1 MSNKQ
6 KRKTERR
13 MSINRHEEEFEK
25 IVKRTM
31 DDPEVKVSMEPS
43 FDEARQQEE
52 LIKAKR
58 RNLALLRKLDY
69 IESKVTKVKRDLED
83 VSDNINKIE
92 VPEKKLLEKSDMT
105 GILVA
110 GVLVGVY
117 AVIGSALSDIDIHNN
132 TGSTNTYGSGIDPDL
147 ADKEAMNEIASDYYN
162 EETEN
167 EEAI

>member
-25 IVKRTM
+25 MIKRTM
-31 DDPEVKVSMEPS
+31 DNPEVKVSMEPS
-43 FDEARQQEE
+43 YDEVKHQEE
-52 LIKAKR
+52 LAKAKR
-58 RNLALLRKLDY
+58 RKLALLRKLDY
-69 IESKVTKVKRDLED
+69 IESKVTRVKRDLED
-83 VSDNINKIE
+83 ISEDIDKIE
-92 VPEKKLLEKSDMT
+92 IPEKKAQEKSDIT

-117 AVIGSALSDIDIHNN
+117 AALGSALSNMDIYNN
-132 TGSTNTYGSGIDPDL
+132 AGSTNTYGSGIDPDL

-162 EETEN
+162 EETV
-167 EEAI
+167 EEVI